1 MQVPVP
7 VIRMIFNKEYY
18 QINKTPKLEK
28 KKKIKRIQIPWML
41 GYLKCK
47 ETQSREK
54 EKTEQKQKPF

>member
-18 QINKTPKLEK
+18 QINKTSKLEK
-28 KKKIKRIQIPWML
+28 QKEKIKRIQIPWML

-54 EKTEQKQKPF
+54 EKKQKQ